1 MRPEAGDLLGSA
13 AETTT
18 DEVTID
24 GQRACDGKKTR
35 RERIYMPG
43 SFKGVCV

>member
-24 GQRACDGKKTR
+24 GQRACDGKKNE
-35 RERIYMPG
+35 ERTYIYAR
-43 SFKGVCV
+43 